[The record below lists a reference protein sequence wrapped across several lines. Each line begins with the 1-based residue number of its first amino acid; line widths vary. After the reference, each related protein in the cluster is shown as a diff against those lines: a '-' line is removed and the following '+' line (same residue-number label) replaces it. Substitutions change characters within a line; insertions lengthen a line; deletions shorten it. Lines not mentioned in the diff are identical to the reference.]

1 MFIAPAD
8 ELISKALTE
17 SNVKPP
23 SAEIAISLTPTPALV
38 ADIVIVLVPASL
50 AVIVKLVVSV
60 ESIDKVVASIVV
72 PALVIVNV
80 AVAEPMNNVLIPAV
94 PIFIFRF
101 IASSPMFISPT
112 DELIYKALTESNVK
126 PPSAEIAISLTPTPA
141 LVADIVIVLVPALLA
156 VIVKLVVSVESIDK
170 VVASIVAPSLLIS
183 NVVVVV
189 PIVKILI
196 PPVPIL
202 IF

>member
-1 MFIAPAD
+1 MFILLAD
-8 ELISKALTE
+8 ELISKVLTE

-38 ADIVIVLVPASL
+38 ADIVIVLVPALL

-156 VIVKLVVSVESIDK
+156 VIVKFVVSVESIDN
-170 VVASIVAPSLLIS
+170 VVASIVVPALVIDDVAVAEPMF
-183 NVVVVV
+183 NVLV
-189 PIVKILI
+189 PA
-196 PPVPIL
+196 VPIL